1 VTTCLRSSYLLV
13 NDRAESG
20 LALYNGVGN
29 THLTAEGGKEDN
41 QLNGV
46 NIVGDQDQGCL
57 LVLDESDDVVEAVL
71 GGVGLLAGV
80 LLLLA
85 LRDGGGLLGETLLL
99 LGLGLR
105 SVLVEELESLGGS

>member
-1 VTTCLRSSYLLV
+1 V
-13 NDRAESG
+13 NNRAESG
-20 LALYNGVGN
+20 LALHNGVGD
-29 THLTAEGGKEDN
+29 THLAAEGGKEDN

-46 NIVGDQDQGCL
+46 NIVGDKNQRCL
-57 LVLDESDDVVEAVL
+57 LVLNESDDVVEAVL

-85 LRDGGGLLGETLLL
+85 LRDGGGLLGQALLL
-99 LGLGLR
+99 LGLGLW